1 MSIQDRLNLCLQSMK
16 IDPLN
21 RELKEDDL
29 DVESKSFH
37 EQLDSSYLDK
47 NKGSINDL
55 DKNKDSINDLDKDK
69 GSINDLEE
77 ELDDEQDNLF
87 NQDLSISQKIIL
99 DEMINL
105 EVKKRIAL
113 NSELYMKTINKR
125 FMYKENEL
133 KKMLKEIEE
142 SKKIIDEKIKLNK
155 NLMIEYQLKEQ
166 EVKKKYIKLKEGQI
180 KLKKDQEEIEL
191 NIINERNK
199 LTQEFN
205 KLIKLR
211 SYFENNSENKYIKLN
226 VGGKIFETTQN
237 LLKNHSDYFKGLL
250 SGKFKVLKDD
260 NNIIF
265 IDRCPDLFKKIMKI
279 IRDLDRGD
287 IIEKEKEK
295 EMTSTL
301 IKELDYYLIDC

>member
-21 RELKEDDL
+21 RELKDDDL

-47 NKGSINDL
+47 NKDSINDL
-55 DKNKDSINDLDKDK
+55 DKNKDSINDLNKNKD
-69 GSINDLEE
+69 SINDLEE
-77 ELDDEQDNLF
+77 ELDDEQDNIF

-99 DEMINL
+99 DEKINL

-133 KKMLKEIEE
+133 KKMVKEIEE

-211 SYFENNSENKYIKLN
+211 SYFENDSENKYIKLN

-265 IDRCPDLFKKIMKI
+265 IDRCPDLFKEIMKI

-287 IIEKEKEK
+287 KIEKEI
-295 EMTSTL
+295 TLTL